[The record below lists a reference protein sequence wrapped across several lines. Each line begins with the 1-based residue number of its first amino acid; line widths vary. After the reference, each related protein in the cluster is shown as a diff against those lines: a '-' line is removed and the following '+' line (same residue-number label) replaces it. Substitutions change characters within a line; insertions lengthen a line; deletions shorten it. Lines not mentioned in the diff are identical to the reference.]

1 MRPPG
6 RRPTHRPATTPPIST
21 TSLAEISREF
31 DAWRKAQEGKPTRA
45 ALRDFWRAR
54 DPKHGPRPDYQLWR
68 HLHCPDSPPE
78 KRLDLN
84 DLAARALKQR
94 ELPLAVPALVLVVG
108 WLIEGARST
117 RALEAL
123 RTELGRI
130 EKALTEPAGSL
141 ELWLAHVAAGRE
153 GLLPELSTVLAKVD
167 PTWKAGR
174 AVDWSLLSQTAWLP
188 VPPRLLERWVIT
200 ALRDLV
206 KNDAAWS
213 LTTLRMARSLRP
225 AKAPARF
232 PEIEMLLDTA
242 ALHRSAGLPIE
253 ALRLTALALHLL
265 PERAPEALRQRCC
278 IAAWFHA
285 ESGVAAPPGLRVSLD
300 DLPFPGDGPATEKGQ
315 EAARLFRDDADSFQT
330 QLLAEI
336 ETDADWQKLRGAGVV
351 LHHPLAALAW
361 IGKRA
366 QSYALKKQQ
375 DVLQSA
381 ARLALRH
388 QSLGTLARLRAEFPE
403 SAEAVIELARALREN
418 QRRMPVLRDEAEWQ
432 RATACLRTAW
442 GKLEPTAIKDEETL
456 FFLHETLLDREVT
469 LTRCLPEEL
478 RLLALKHL
486 HGRRAPSVLVQALD
500 EEPKLLQSLEHQR
513 TVELWSI
520 SSEMRERAELAGS
533 VWISLV
539 CKGDAMTGKY
549 SWIAQ
554 SATGRKTNQ
563 ARVRTAGDL
572 KPLLDEI
579 IQAARELCADLR
591 SLVLAVDATLLAQ
604 LGAFSEV
611 LPGVVVTLVPGWEWA
626 FRTRRDSAKS
636 GSEVSFEMLRPEGSL
651 SPAPHLSQP
660 PLGPLAST
668 CFLLSTA
675 NAADAAT
682 KWSPITAESDAV
694 TRRSLA
700 IGAHGVVISFG
711 PVKSGNFKDD
721 LVRLTFAQRGRAFL
735 IAARELSADEQATC
749 LHALT
754 SPPPAT
760 SLTERVRALIV
771 AQPGLWSALGV
782 LE

>member
-6 RRPTHRPATTPPIST
+6 RRPSHRPAPTPPAST
-21 TSLAEISREF
+21 TALAEICREF
-31 DAWRKAQEGKPTRA
+31 DAWRKTQEGKPTRA

-84 DLAARALKQR
+84 DLAARSLKQR
-94 ELPLAVPALVLVVG
+94 EMPLAVPALVLVVG

-123 RTELGRI
+123 RAEMGRY

-141 ELWLAHVAAGRE
+141 VLWLAHVAAGRE
-153 GLLPELSTVLAKVD
+153 GLLPELSAVLPKVD
-167 PTWKAGR
+167 PTWKPGR
-174 AVDWSLLSQTAWLP
+174 AVDWSLLSQTPWLP
-188 VPPRLLERWVIT
+188 VPPRLIERWVVA

-213 LTTLRMARSLRP
+213 LTTLRMARGLRP
-225 AKAPARF
+225 ANAPARF

-242 ALHRSAGLPIE
+242 ALHRSAGLQIE
-253 ALRLTALALHLL
+253 ALRLSTLALHLL
-265 PERAPEALRQRCC
+265 PDRAPEALRRRCC
-278 IAAWFHA
+278 VAAWFLA
-285 ESGVAAPPGLRVSLD
+285 ESGVAAPAALRVSLD
-300 DLPFPGDGPATEKGQ
+300 DLPFPGDGPATEKGL
-315 EAARLFRDDADSFQT
+315 EAARLFRDEADSFQS

-336 ETDADWQKLRGAGVV
+336 ETDADWQKLRAAGVV

-366 QSYALKKQQ
+366 QSYALKKQH

-388 QSLGTLARLRAEFPE
+388 QSLGTLARIRAEFPE

-442 GKLEPTAIKDEETL
+442 GRLEPTAIQDEETL
-456 FFLHETLLDREVT
+456 FSLHETLLDREVT
-469 LTRCLPEEL
+469 LTRCLPEDL

-486 HGRRAPSVLVQALD
+486 HGRRTPTALVQALD

-533 VWISLV
+533 VWISLIS
-539 CKGDAMTGKY
+539 KGDAATGKY

-563 ARVRTAGDL
+563 SRVRNAGDFQ
-572 KPLLDEI
+572 PLLEEI
-579 IQAARELCADLR
+579 IQSARELCGDLR
-591 SLVLAVDATLLAQ
+591 SLVVAVDATLLAQ
-604 LGAFSEV
+604 LGAISEA
-611 LPGVVVTLVPGWEWA
+611 LPGVVVTFVPSWEWA
-626 FRTRRDSAKS
+626 FRTVRDSTKS
-636 GSEVSFEMLRPEGSL
+636 GSEVSFEMLRPEGSAC
-651 SPAPHLSQP
+651 PVPDLSQP
-660 PLGPLAST
+660 PLGPLASA
-668 CFLLSTA
+668 CFLLSTTD
-675 NAADAAT
+675 AADAAT
-682 KWSPITAESDAV
+682 KWSPITADAEPV

-700 IGAHGVVISFG
+700 IGTHGVVISFG
-711 PVKSGNFKDD
+711 QVKSGLFKDD
-721 LVRLTFAQRGRAFL
+721 LVRLTLAQRGRTFL
-735 IAARELSADEQATC
+735 AASRELSADEQATC

-760 SLTERVRALIV
+760 SITERVRAMIV
-771 AQPGLWSALGV
+771 AQPGLWSVAGV